1 MLILQY
7 NPQMLEIETES
18 ILDVQQ
24 RVGYKAEKGD
34 VLVRKRRIFFA
45 PEMIGQ
51 ITINLPSRVGV
62 YNASPDEINE
72 QVDELRDIYGEELAE
87 TGAVWGPPM
96 AGRAEPVLTLYSD
109 ATDAEREEIR
119 DIVGFDVTF
128 LTLTAPRPQTA

>member
-1 MLILQY
+1 MIISLTQMLILQY

-62 YNASPDEINE
+62 YNASPDEI
-72 QVDELRDIYGEELAE
+72 G
-87 TGAVWGPPM
+87 VWLF
-96 AGRAEPVLTLYSD
+96 VISNSSSSS
-109 ATDAEREEIR
+109 
-119 DIVGFDVTF
+119 
-128 LTLTAPRPQTA
+128 RPDS